1 MPAVKTK
8 RISALIESQLPE
20 FISTEYELFTKFIT
34 KYYEQQEVQGGTL
47 DIISNLQKYA
57 DIDYYEQN
65 LLRQHDTLD
74 VGISDTDDTIVLQ
87 DATSF
92 PERNGYIKIDDEI
105 IFYESRTTTTLSGA
119 VRGVSGNT
127 TLGDLYNSSG
137 YTSTDAAPH
146 NAGQK
151 VLNVSNLFL
160 YALVKNF
167 ESQYLGSFPEK
178 YLRGEVDKR
187 TLIKN
192 IQKFYKSKGTTSSIK
207 FVFNTIVAKDNSNKP
222 EVYKPRDF
230 TYKASDAEWIN
241 VYALKCK
248 LVSGDVYNL
257 VGKKI
262 VQEATTEY
270 GYADATVDNIYA
282 DGTADGEVI
291 YNIVLAP
298 ETVNGS
304 FEVSTKTKLLRPVA
318 GTDSTGNRINVSS
331 TVGWGKTGSILL
343 GEETITFE
351 EKTVTQFII
360 KDRQPSTALAY
371 AADTP
376 VYRPVTIAGSG
387 VTLLTFGVIY
397 NLKPDSK
404 QPYAS
409 PGDRVQV
416 SNPGFETNDPKI
428 IDSSTNTVR
437 WVQDAGTAPIV
448 PTLPSIESSLSELT
462 TDVSSIFADDQYY
475 YITSSSYPSHKIL
488 DGSQVNKTL
497 LDQKILRLIR
507 KEATRTT
514 ERYATPRRDVGILL
528 NGVPVYGYKDH
539 DSVRFGKLEEIKV
552 NTQGRGYVSPP
563 FVLVDQVPNKARAVL
578 TGQVVESIIVDTE
591 DIFPRTPEITIT
603 SGRGAVVRAVVTGG
617 KVTSLT
623 IDNPGEY
630 YSSPPIVRIRDKAGR
645 GRFADFT
652 AVVNTDGE
660 ITGFEK
666 NAEGNFYNQ
675 NTVAVDII
683 AVGENATGIPM
694 LKEWNFNRYKKLENN
709 LDTEYGYI
717 FENYNNVLECGYG
730 YLANPKALRVT
741 LGDNINSAGTEPAV
755 KTHSPIIGFAYDG
768 NPIYGAFG
776 YSEALNKDSSI
787 TRMTSSYSLN
797 GTRSNGPS
805 LTTYPLGTF
814 NNDYTYTHKSGTLDQ
829 NNGRFCVTPEF
840 PKGTYA
846 YFITID
852 SNQVPQYP
860 YVLGENF
867 YSLPVDSNYNSNI
880 NQNDIPKNAK
890 KIYSAGM
897 QRNGEGLIAS
907 ISEVKSGTVD
917 NIDVIDSSRNFSINS
932 QVYFDNRGT
941 EGSEVEAIISSVEG
955 RDVNYIECKENKV
968 VKLTTIQNAYLF
980 ADDTLNQ
987 PSSGASGSIVGT
999 VKNDNVIVLR
1009 NVTGT
1014 FNETGTFSAS
1024 IKTFNILLD
1033 QRSSYTKGAILSLTD
1048 GVNAPIATGEVLS
1061 GTSSQNV
1068 VEIKV
1073 LSGTWI
1079 VDGNYFLQSSDLFNT
1094 SGTRLVRLTSLS
1106 DGLEPFEVN
1115 QSVALVETADSHGLG
1130 IGDSVNISINPNDA
1144 TKNKT
1149 YYLRKRL
1156 YQEAVLIPPANN
1168 TTIDFTGIGRYE
1180 ILNGGA
1186 DYTAGTYTGVSL
1198 TGGSGTGATATFTVS
1213 DAGIVSGIQ
1222 IQNAGAGY
1230 ARGDYLGVADE
1241 DLVRSGAS
1249 QSTARFAM
1257 YVGHVGVAAGNTLV
1271 PVARAD
1277 GYAVNDLIQ
1286 IGEEILKI
1294 EAINGNVFTVAR
1306 GQEGTKDVDHFD
1318 GQSVSLY
1325 NARYNFT
1332 SNYNIFGTATTG
1344 YVQSYDP
1351 VTQKIIIVYDYGTLT
1366 SNATKV
1372 VLSSSFFDS
1381 SNPQRLVSVKSAGE
1395 VGYKFEFSEDNV
1407 TFVPNPN
1414 INLQEFYKYT
1424 FDTSHSSLTGTYFDI
1439 SPSNN
1444 FNLITEEKLV
1454 STTLPGN
1461 VGSFTNVK
1469 FGYGTR
1475 LPNNTYSNRVGT
1487 DFANFFYF
1495 DRKNIVSSDNAFF
1508 SITTDPLQGVKTIN
1522 YVTPTRFVYDI
1533 PSQPLWD
1540 GSGSISY
1547 TTTGQFAVGKI
1558 DKVNI
1563 INLGLNYKKVP
1574 VIVGA
1579 DQSESFRGSATVQFD
1594 STANII
1600 TGVTITNKGSNYSKP
1615 KVLIVDGDGQDA
1627 RFNIIVRNGEIF
1639 SITLDSP
1646 GRGYTFAPKIKII
1659 ESDVEAYVE
1668 SDTIGIPQS
1677 VSITDNGGAY
1687 HLDKTVASTFTSKYV
1702 VSLKDIV
1709 DAKYK
1714 KGELVTQTVNGV
1726 EVFRAKVSEYRFNSN
1741 LLKLE
1746 DIQGTIRENVA
1757 IVGRISNTT
1766 SIVKAVFVSTLK
1778 EEITS
1783 FYDNIGYYKS
1793 DKGRLGVSNQRLT
1806 DSHFYQ
1812 DYSYVVKSKTPI
1824 DQWRDLIKSTT
1835 HPAGFKLFGQ
1845 VDVEATASTEMPV
1858 EMPKASHFSV
1868 IQLWDPAKNKIT
1880 VENTRRVV
1888 TQTIQKVENQRIKKA
1903 VGSAAT
1909 SEFLFNEIRSFE
1921 ISLDAPFDGVL
1932 DEKSKSVG
1940 TKTFQLRDEF
1950 GVAFTPYS
1958 AKNLIVTLDGVLQEP
1973 EVSYT
1978 VSGDQ
1983 ITFAAAPLGPSTKQ
1997 TGAGQSDL
2005 TVYPGVKF
2013 YAKYI
2018 AFKGAGA
2025 SGYNNRYFRKLR
2037 NIFQRGG
2044 TWIDAANQI
2053 ERNVDFIINET
2064 VGYGQ
2069 AIYPS
2074 LDWSTKKDDYQ
2085 QNIREILDAYQHD
2098 IRFGGNVKT
2107 VLYGQTYADESDYL
2121 YIQNNKTESNAIF
2134 AYATRLAKLAIRNWD
2149 WIDTS
2154 VEYIQGSKTV
2164 TLTSTDDVAIGQF
2177 ISSGRSFPVG
2187 TKIVSIDSATQVT
2200 LNNAAQ
2206 ANSGTGGGAPIG
2218 TTNLSGEVTTN
2229 TTVPTTTGAV
2239 EPGNQYSIVDGVTV
2253 TVPIAFSGTD
2263 QASFSWSGLNN
2274 GMFFK
2279 AGQLIEGNKSY
2290 IIDQSIAWA
2299 KTNYPS
2305 LNWEDPNSTR
2315 VSATATVD
2323 TLRTLDIGAVQ
2334 INNAGDGYETA
2345 PQLYVFPASDT
2356 VVNPTNAVGIGVE
2369 LSADLELNGYIKAI
2383 NITNGGSGYDPAN
2396 PPTVTLGGD
2405 MSGLTAV
2412 ATISAGSVTGVTIT
2426 GYTIGDNTQDRYS
2439 NKEITIDGN
2448 AEAEIILGKKVGNIW
2463 ITEGGSDFAT
2473 GTTSGYI
2480 RGIGGNGADLDAQCR
2495 TIKRTTFTVTNPG
2508 YGYDSSPTVTLTS
2521 SGAGQFLPTATAEI
2535 DDEGRITA
2543 VTIDS
2548 EGSYGYTVTS
2558 LTITG
2563 FAPGGTYDVQTK
2575 CARDI
2580 GLIIDSY
2587 IFHLQLGGNEK
2598 IVTAAQLYYRKNAY
2612 PYGESL
2618 YHIDGYLTET
2628 LATFEYAKDLAIQA
2642 MRNQLPFTDP
2652 DVLIDSV
2659 TPVCAEVESA
2669 LNTYHDIVD
2678 TILTEGKGLVE
2689 KTSINPNKQGN
2700 WTSTLTYSNYNIL
2713 PDPLLPYQECNN
2725 VISAMD
2731 SLYDNLE
2738 DSIKE
2743 DSVTKTLPDFVDGET
2758 KEFELYWDDNSV
2770 VNTEK
2775 DENLFLSLNAVLQ
2788 RPKLEEDYPLEDAY
2802 FIDRTVIPNVVKFD
2816 VAPIWDQD
2824 LGAKTINEPTAVE
2837 KVVGIGVGNYK
2848 RLTIDYDLV
2857 DGSRTGPFLI
2867 LDVEDL
2873 TVQSVESNTT
2883 LYVFID
2889 GILQREGERNSY
2901 TVSGPNIF
2909 FSKPIQKE
2917 MKVDIRYLYGRD
2929 VGQVLNIF
2937 DFAPDAFFS
2946 TGKFVINST
2955 STFWDSYETYGW
2967 MGDKIGS
2974 GIHCWQV
2981 KTDGTYNII
2990 GKVGNFLRTAST
3002 IEFDVVKAQNAV
3014 VLDNKDIVFAVEG
3027 YYDRNTTLASSE
3039 FTDTTLT
3046 LRKDEMGRK
3055 LLRDENGLWSGTIL
3069 GKTYKSPFLSIS
3081 NGDLIRVEG
3090 EDTFRKIKKLP
3101 TETTSKDGREG
3112 EQLSDDIFAAVSVE
3126 PYNGITRGEGLSIIA
3141 SIENGVVTKL
3151 TWNQRSYDPLT
3162 QPTAYQYFTPP
3173 IIEFIPQDG
3182 TGGGARAQ
3190 VIVSKGQVLS
3200 VDLIDGGSGYTKA
3213 PKVIVARRFDILSE
3227 REIGISLINLNIVN
3241 QITGFGMLAISEIT
3255 EISDA
3260 GIAGI
3265 GSIGTIVVDSPNNID
3280 RVIEAEIQTGIP
3292 NVIAGS
3298 SDGTMPVDDASQP
3311 PTEGAKI
3318 IYIEPEPVDIE
3329 AGGGAL
3335 NLQDNVTIVSAEIQ
3349 DIVTVNSISNV
3360 SKVITTTVENLIPN
3374 DALSNVNYF
3383 ENAAYLDLDLDVNDS
3398 IAYIPDTSKF
3408 APVGLLMIGDEIVS
3422 YGRKI
3427 PDRFLNLIRGR
3438 QGTTP
3443 QFWAAGT
3450 YLRQIEEVTV
3460 VSAAVISVES
3470 ESDVRMIRAAVSTGE
3485 DGIERQR
3492 QIEIKSPP
3500 EFSVTREALEVVIT
3514 PPPGGVI
3521 DGYEETAFLVDP
3533 TAIRAGNTTGGH
3545 DGEVDLIDVSDR
3557 YFVTKR
3563 DLTEVQITN
3572 AIFGVA
3578 AEYIGNYTTT
3588 NAGHR
3593 IRHFDGIFDDGAANV
3608 SGMTILEVSTY
3619 YSALTIRDFTDRA
3632 ESSYTLAGP
3641 IFNLVPPS
3649 IQNPVAISSSSSLT
3663 ATINV
3668 QDTTYFPD
3676 AGYLFTNH
3684 GGVIQYQS
3692 KTPTSFSG
3700 CTLFR
3705 GSSIVTSGTQ
3715 MIPFTI
3721 T

>member
-8 RISALIESQLPE
+8 RISTLIESQLPE
-20 FISTEYELFTKFIT
+20 FISTEYELFSKFIT

-74 VGISDTDDTIVLQ
+74 VSISDNDTTIVLQ

-92 PERNGYIKIDDEI
+92 PKRNGYIKIDDEI
-105 IFYESRTTTTLSGA
+105 IFYESRTGTTLSGA

-127 TLGDLYNSSG
+127 TLGDLYNSSE

-146 NAGQK
+146 SSGQR

-167 ESQYLGSFPEK
+167 EAQYLGSFPEK

-192 IQKFYKSKGTTSSIK
+192 IQKFYKAKGTTSSIK
-207 FVFNTIVAKDNSNKP
+207 FVFNTIVAKDNDNKP

-230 TYKASDAEWIN
+230 TYKASDADWIS

-248 LVSGDVYNL
+248 VISGDVNSL
-257 VGKKI
+257 VGQKI
-262 VQEATTEY
+262 VQEETIEY
-270 GYADATVDNIYA
+270 GYADAVVDNVYA
-282 DGTADGEVI
+282 DGTSDDEVI

-298 ETVNGS
+298 ETVNGL
-304 FEVSTKTKLLRPVA
+304 FAVSTKTKLLRPVS

-343 GEETITFE
+343 GQETITFE
-351 EKTVTQFII
+351 QKTVTQFII
-360 KDRQPSTALAY
+360 KDRQPSTAVAH
-371 AADTP
+371 AAETP
-376 VYRPVTIAGSG
+376 VYRPVTISGGG
-387 VTLLTFGVIY
+387 VTLLTFGIIY
-397 NLKPDSK
+397 NLKPDK
-404 QPYAS
+404 TQPYANA
-409 PGDRVQV
+409 GDKVQT
-416 SNPGFETNDPKI
+416 SNAGFETNDPKI
-428 IDSSTNTVR
+428 IDLTTNQVR
-437 WVQDAGTAPIV
+437 WVQDVGNAPSV
-448 PTLPSIESSLSELT
+448 PTLPNIESSLSELT

-507 KEATRTT
+507 KQATRTT
-514 ERYATPRRDVGILL
+514 ETYPTPRRDVGILL
-528 NGVPVYGYKDH
+528 NGVPVYSFKDH
-539 DSVRFGKLEEIKV
+539 DSVRFGKLEEIRV
-552 NTQGRGYVSPP
+552 DTQGRGYVSPP

-591 DIFPRTPEITIT
+591 DIFPRTPDITIT
-603 SGRGAVVRAVVTGG
+603 SGRNASVRAVVTGG
-617 KVTSLT
+617 KVTSLV
-623 IDNPGEY
+623 IDNAGEY

-652 AVVNTDGE
+652 AIVNTDGN
-660 ITGFEK
+660 ITGFDK

-675 NTVAVDII
+675 NTVIVDII
-683 AVGENATGIPM
+683 PVGENATGIPL
-694 LKEWNFNRYKKLENN
+694 LKEWNLNRYKKLENT
-709 LDTEYGYI
+709 LDTENGYV

-730 YLANPKALRVT
+730 YVANPKALRIA
-741 LGDNINSAGTEPAV
+741 LGDNINNAGTEPAT

-776 YSEALNKDSSI
+776 YSEALNKDSAI
-787 TRMTSSYSLN
+787 TRMTSSYSLS

-805 LTTYPLGTF
+805 LTQYPIGTF
-814 NNDYTYTHKSGTLDQ
+814 NNDYIYTHKSGTLDQ

-840 PKGTYA
+840 PQGTYA

-880 NQNDIPKNAK
+880 TQDDIPKAAK

-897 QRNGEGLIAS
+897 QRNGEGLVAT

-917 NIDVIDSSRNFSINS
+917 NINVVDSSRNFSINS
-932 QVYFDNRGT
+932 QVYFDNKGT
-941 EGSEVEAIISSVEG
+941 EGSEAEAIISSVEG
-955 RDVNYIECKENKV
+955 RDVTYIECKENKV

-1014 FNETGTFSAS
+1014 FNDTGTFSAN

-1048 GVNAPIATGEVLS
+1048 GVNAPIATGEVLE

-1073 LSGTWI
+1073 LSGVWI
-1079 VDGNYFLQSSDLFNT
+1079 VDDSYFIQSDDLFNT
-1094 SGTRLVRLTSLS
+1094 SGTRIVRLTSLS

-1115 QSVALVETADSHGLG
+1115 QSVALVETADTHGLG
-1130 IGDSVNISINPNDA
+1130 IGDNVNISINPDDTA
-1144 TKNKT
+1144 KNKI

-1156 YQEAVLIPPANN
+1156 YQEVTLIPPANN
-1168 TTIDFTGIGRYE
+1168 TAINFTGIGRFE

-1186 DYTAGTYTGVSL
+1186 DYTAGTYTGVAL

-1213 DAGIVSGIQ
+1213 DAGIVSDVQ
-1222 IQNAGAGY
+1222 LQNAGSGY
-1230 ARGDYLGVADE
+1230 AQGDYIGVADE

-1249 QSTARFAM
+1249 QSTARFTLF
-1257 YVGHVGVAAGNTLV
+1257 VGHVGVASGNTLV
-1271 PVARAD
+1271 TVDSAD
-1277 GYAVNDLIQ
+1277 NFAVNDLIK
-1286 IGEEILKI
+1286 IGKEILKI

-1306 GQEGTKDVDHFD
+1306 GQEGTEDVDHFD
-1318 GQSVSLY
+1318 GQIVSLY
-1325 NARYNFT
+1325 NGRYNFT
-1332 SNYNIFGTATTG
+1332 SNYNIFGTATSG
-1344 YVQSYDP
+1344 SIQSYDP
-1351 VTQKIIIVYDYGTLT
+1351 VTQKIIIVYDYSTLT

-1395 VGYKFEFSEDNV
+1395 VGYKFEFSEDNS

-1414 INLQEFYKYT
+1414 IDLQEFYKYT

-1444 FNLITEEKLV
+1444 FNLITEEKV
-1454 STTLPGN
+1454 ASAILPGN
-1461 VGSFTNVK
+1461 AGSFTNVK
-1469 FGYGTR
+1469 FGYGNR
-1475 LPNNTYSNRVGT
+1475 LPDNSYADRVGT
-1487 DFANFFYF
+1487 DFASFFYF
-1495 DRKNIVSSDNAFF
+1495 DKKNVVSSDNASF
-1508 SITTDPLQGVKTIN
+1508 SIVTDPLQGVKTIN
-1522 YVTPTRFVYDI
+1522 YVTPNRFVYDV

-1594 STANII
+1594 PTANII
-1600 TGVTITNKGSNYSKP
+1600 TGINITNKGSNYSKP
-1615 KVLIVDGDGQDA
+1615 KVLIVDGDGVDA
-1627 RFNIIVRNGEIF
+1627 TFKIIVRNGEIF
-1639 SITLDSP
+1639 SIVVDNP

-1677 VSITDNGGAY
+1677 ISITNNGGAY
-1687 HLDKTVASTFTSKYV
+1687 HLDKTVSSTFSSNFVVAVKSTSELPHYR
-1702 VSLKDIV
+1702 
-1709 DAKYK
+1709 
-1714 KGELVTQTVNGV
+1714 KGEIVIQKVNNI
-1726 EVFRAKVSEYRFNSN
+1726 EVFRARVSEWRNGSN
-1741 LLKLE
+1741 LLKIK
-1746 DIQGTIRENVA
+1746 DVTGVIREGVPITSILNEQVSA
-1757 IVGRISNTT
+1757 IVTR
-1766 SIVKAVFVSTLK
+1766 VFVSTFK
-1778 EEITS
+1778 EEIAS
-1783 FYDNIGYYKS
+1783 FYDNLGSYVS

-1806 DSHFYQ
+1806 DSDFYQ
-1812 DYSYVVKSKTPI
+1812 DYSYVVKSKTSI
-1824 DQWRDLIKSTT
+1824 TEWRDLIKSTT

-1858 EMPKASHFSV
+1858 EMPKADHFSV

-1880 VENTRRVV
+1880 VENTTRVV
-1888 TQTIQKVENQRIKKA
+1888 TQIVQKVENQRIKKA

-1909 SEFLFNEIRSFE
+1909 SEFLFNEIRAFE
-1921 ISLDAPFDGVL
+1921 ISLDQPFDGVL

-1940 TKTFQLRDEF
+1940 TKVFQLRDEN

-1958 AKNLIVTLDGVLQEP
+1958 AKNLIVTLDGVLQDP
-1973 EVSYT
+1973 DVAYT
-1978 VSGDQ
+1978 VSGNQ
-1983 ITFAAAPLGPSTKQ
+1983 ITFAVAPLGPGIKDGS
-1997 TGAGQSDL
+1997 S
-2005 TVYPGVKF
+2005 YNGVTF

-2018 AFKGAGA
+2018 AFKGEGA

-2037 NIFQRGG
+2037 NIFQRSG

-2064 VGYGQ
+2064 VGYGE
-2069 AIYPS
+2069 ALYPS
-2074 LDWSTKKDDYQ
+2074 LDWATKKDDYQ
-2085 QNIREILDAYQHD
+2085 QNIREILEAYQHD

-2107 VLYGQTYADESDYL
+2107 ILYGETYADQSDYL
-2121 YIQNNKTESNAIF
+2121 YIQNYKTESNAIF

-2154 VEYIQGSKTV
+2154 VEYIQGSKVV

-2200 LNNAAQ
+2200 LNNAAL
-2206 ANSGTGGGAPIG
+2206 ANSGTGGGAPVG
-2218 TTNLSGEVTTN
+2218 TTSLSGEVTTN

-2305 LNWEDPNSTR
+2305 LNWEDPSSTR
-2315 VSATATVD
+2315 VSATASVD
-2323 TLRTLDIGAVQ
+2323 TLRTLDVGAVN
-2334 INNAGDGYETA
+2334 INDAGDGYETA

-2356 VVNPTNAVGIGVE
+2356 VVSPTNAIGIGVE
-2369 LSADLELNGYIKAI
+2369 LSADLELNGYIKSI
-2383 NITNGGSGYDPAN
+2383 NITNAGSGYSS

-2405 MSGLTAV
+2405 MAGLEAV
-2412 ATISAGSVTGVTIT
+2412 ATVSGGSVTGITIT
-2426 GYTIGDNTQDRYS
+2426 GYTIGDNSQDRYS

-2463 ITEGGSDFAT
+2463 ITESGSGFTD
-2473 GTTSGYI
+2473 GTTMGYI
-2480 RGIGGNGADLDAQCR
+2480 RGIGGSGSNLDAQCR

-2508 YGYDSSPTVTLTS
+2508 YGYSPNPTVTLTS

-2535 DDEGRITA
+2535 DDEGRVTA
-2543 VTIDS
+2543 VTINS

-2580 GLIIDSY
+2580 KLIIESY
-2587 IFHLQLGGNEK
+2587 IYHLQLGGNEK
-2598 IVTAAQLYYRKNAY
+2598 IVTAAQLYYRKNDY

-2618 YHIDGYLTET
+2618 YHINGYLTET
-2628 LATFEYAKDLAIQA
+2628 IATFEYAKDLAIQA

-2731 SLYDNLE
+2731 SLYENLE
-2738 DSIKE
+2738 NSIKE
-2743 DSVTKTLPDFVDGET
+2743 NSVTKTLPDFVDGET
-2758 KEFELYWDDNSV
+2758 KEFELYWDDN
-2770 VNTEK
+2770 TEVDTEE

-2788 RPKLEEDYPLEDAY
+2788 RPKLEEDYPLQDAY
-2802 FIDRTVIPNVVKFD
+2802 FIDRTVIPNVIKFD
-2816 VAPIWDQD
+2816 VPPIWDQD
-2824 LGAKTINEPTAVE
+2824 LGAKTIQEPTNVE

-2848 RLTIDYDLV
+2848 RLTIDFNLV

-2867 LDVEDL
+2867 LDVEDN
-2873 TVQSVESNTT
+2873 TVQNIESNNT

-2889 GILQREGERNSY
+2889 GILQREGDSY
-2901 TVSGPNIF
+2901 QVAGPNIF
-2909 FSKPIQKE
+2909 FSKAVKKE
-2917 MKVDIRYLYGRD
+2917 MNIDMRYLYGRD

-2946 TGKFVINST
+2946 TGRFVINST
-2955 STFWDSYETYGW
+2955 STFWDSYETYAW

-2981 KTDGTYNII
+2981 RPDGTYNVI
-2990 GKVGNFLRTAST
+2990 GKVGNLLRTAST
-3002 IEFDVVKAQNAV
+3002 VEFDILKAQNSV
-3014 VLDNKDIVFAVEG
+3014 VIDNTDIVFATEG
-3027 YYDRNTTLASSE
+3027 YYDRNTTLAASE
-3039 FTDTTLT
+3039 FTSTSLS
-3046 LRKDEMGRK
+3046 LRKDEFGRK

-3069 GKTYKSPFLSIS
+3069 GKTYKSPFLSLS
-3081 NGDLIRVEG
+3081 NGDQIRVEG
-3090 EDTFRKIKKLP
+3090 EDAFRKIKRLP
-3101 TETTSKDGREG
+3101 SETTSKDNRDG
-3112 EQLSDDIFAAVSVE
+3112 EQLSDDIFATVSVE

-3141 SIENGVVTKL
+3141 EISGGSVTKL

-3182 TGGGARAQ
+3182 TGGGARAE

-3213 PKVIVARRFDILSE
+3213 PRVIVARRFDILSE
-3227 REIGISLINLNIVN
+3227 REIGISLVNLNIVN
-3241 QITGFGMLAISEIT
+3241 QISGFGMTGSTQIT

-3260 GIAGI
+3260 GIQAI
-3265 GSIGTIVVDSPNNID
+3265 GSLGTILVNSPFD
-3280 RVIEAEIQTGIP
+3280 EEKEIVSIVETQENEERLIRMT
-3292 NVIAGS
+3292 
-3298 SDGTMPVDDASQP
+3298 DEKF
-3311 PTEGAKI
+3311 PTEARVQS
-3318 IYIEPEPVDIE
+3318 PVVRVDPLE
-3329 AGGGAL
+3329 YDA
-3335 NLQDNVTIVSAEIQ
+3335 VTVVSAEIQ
-3349 DIVTVNSISNV
+3349 DIVSVNSISNV
-3360 SKVITTTVENLIPN
+3360 SKDITAIIQNILPN

-3383 ENAAYLDLDLDVNDS
+3383 ENAAYLDLDLDINDS
-3398 IAYIPDTSKF
+3398 IAYIPDTTKF
-3408 APVGLLMIGDEIVS
+3408 APIGLLMIGDEIVK
-3422 YGRKI
+3422 YHRKLS
-3427 PDRFLNLIRGR
+3427 DRFLNLLRGQ

-3443 QFWAAGT
+3443 QFWSAGT

-3460 VSAAVISVES
+3460 ISAAVVSVES
-3470 ESDVRMIRAAVSTGE
+3470 ESDVKMVSASVSTGE

-3593 IRHFDGIFDDGAANV
+3593 IKHFDGIFDDGAANV

-3619 YSALTIRDFTDRA
+3619 YSALTIKDFTERA

-3641 IFNLVPPS
+3641 VLNLVPPS
-3649 IQNPVAISSSSSLT
+3649 IQNPVTISSSG
-3663 ATINV
+3663 INGSGV
-3668 QDTTYFPD
+3668 MTVADTTYFPTVGYIAVKLNTGAN
-3676 AGYLFTNH
+3676 AGSVSIIEYTGKTSSSFT
-3684 GGVIQYQS
+3684 
-3692 KTPTSFSG
+3692 G
-3700 CTLFR
+3700 CTKIR
-3705 GSSIVTSGTQ
+3705 GSGNPQSGDEI
-3715 MIPFTI
+3715 IPFTI
-3721 T
+3721 S